1 MAEDDSKVGVE
12 AGEAELIRVD
22 SEMRRKFNRQTTKS
36 GLVFGLLIGGFAGLQ
51 FESWLMFFGFGIA
64 VAVAHGEWMHHGIR
78 KLVKWDGRP
87 IAESWEQCQ
96 AIARVIDYALWGFC
110 AILFVLFMFHYSR
123 APKPCNPNCRWC
135 RQAVEDFYDQEPP
148 DRRP

>member
-1 MAEDDSKVGVE
+1 MVDEITNLAVEESEEDRARIDS
-12 AGEAELIRVD
+12 A
-22 SEMRRKFNRQTTKS
+22 MRRKFNRQTTKS
-36 GLVFGLLIGGFAGLQ
+36 GLLLGIFIGGFAGLL
-51 FESWLMFFGFGIA
+51 FSSWLMFFGFGIA
-64 VAVAHGEWMHHGIR
+64 VAVAHGEWMYHGIR

-87 IAESWEQCQ
+87 IAESWELCQ

-110 AILFVLFMFHYSR
+110 VILFVLFMFHYSR